1 MQFIKLWR
9 PSVNEIVKNQ
19 ILEVRDSGLTNML
32 DLAMVVHIAELLEL
46 DELVEFLKI
55 DNGKSYMNFILKGK
69 S

>member
-1 MQFIKLWR
+1 MQYIKLWR

-32 DLAMVVHIAELLEL
+32 DLAMVVHVAELLEL
-46 DELVEFLKI
+46 DELVEFLRI

>member
-1 MQFIKLWR
+1 M
-9 PSVNEIVKNQ
+9 NEIVKNQ

-55 DNGKSYMNFILKGK
+55 DNGKNYMNFILKGK

>member
-1 MQFIKLWR
+1 M
-9 PSVNEIVKNQ
+9 NEIVKNQ

-46 DELVEFLKI
+46 EEFVEFLKI

>member
-1 MQFIKLWR
+1 M
-9 PSVNEIVKNQ
+9 NEIVKNQ
-19 ILEVRDSGLTNML
+19 ILEVRYSGLTNML

-55 DNGKSYMNFILKGK
+55 DKGKNYINFILKGK

>member
-1 MQFIKLWR
+1 M
-9 PSVNEIVKNQ
+9 NEIVKNQ

-32 DLAMVVHIAELLEL
+32 DLAMVVHVAELLEL
-46 DELVEFLKI
+46 DELVEFLRI